1 MIESLNQSHLR
12 ISNNIHIIQVKSI
25 KSPILMLSTDRL
37 KKKKNNTHAIKLTK
51 YWNKCVHNN
60 KLDTVIIY
68 HKQNPFSK
76 KKK

>member
-37 KKKKNNTHAIKLTK
+37 EKKRKNNTHAIKLIK
-51 YWNKCVHNN
+51 YWNKCVHITTY
-60 KLDTVIIY
+60 LAL
-68 HKQNPFSK
+68 
-76 KKK
+76 